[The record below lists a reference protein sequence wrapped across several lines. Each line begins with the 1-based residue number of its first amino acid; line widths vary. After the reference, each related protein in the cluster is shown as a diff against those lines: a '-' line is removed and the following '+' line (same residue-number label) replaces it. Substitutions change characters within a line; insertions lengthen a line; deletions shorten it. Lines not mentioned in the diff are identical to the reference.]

1 MNLRK
6 ETKARSMA
14 SAVILL
20 CATMLAAPWPALA
33 NYGNSG
39 YGGHPG
45 QTIVTIQA
53 LMRMSKAALR
63 DLSHD
68 SYRIKIEGVMGK
80 YNAGRVLVALID
92 RPVSTARLINRL
104 ENATSD
110 AARLKIATGLL
121 RTHGQTHLKNRHA
134 IEDLYTH
141 LRAENRLVNPP
152 GNRFRG
158 QKSSDPV
165 VQEFYAMQD
174 ENHAR
179 GSFIRLLE
187 NIVNTHSRTPSYW
200 YPSYW

>member
-1 MNLRK
+1 MKLRK

-14 SAVILL
+14 PAVILL

-39 YGGHPG
+39 YGGERPSR
-45 QTIVTIQA
+45 TIVTIQA

-68 SYRIKIEGVMGK
+68 SYRVKIEGVMGK

-121 RTHGQTHLKNRHA
+121 RTHGQIHLKNRHA

-141 LRAENRLVNPP
+141 LRAEKRLVNPP
-152 GNRFRG
+152 GNLFRG

-165 VQEFYAMQD
+165 VQEFYEMQD
-174 ENHAR
+174 ENDAR
-179 GSFIRLLE
+179 GSFIRFLE
-187 NIVNTHSRTPSYW
+187 NIVNTHSQTPSYW
-200 YPSYW
+200 

>member
-1 MNLRK
+1 MTNLRK
-6 ETKARSMA
+6 KTKARSIVP
-14 SAVILL
+14 AVILL
-20 CATMLAAPWPALA
+20 CATILAAPWPALA

-39 YGGHPG
+39 YGGERPS

-121 RTHGQTHLKNRHA
+121 RVHGQTHLKNRHA

-141 LRAENRLVNPP
+141 LRSENRLVNPP
-152 GNRFRG
+152 GNLFRG

-174 ENHAR
+174 ENDAR
-179 GSFIRLLE
+179 KSLIRLLE
-187 NIVNTHSRTPSYW
+187 DIVNTHSRSSPYW
-200 YPSYW
+200 

>member
-1 MNLRK
+1 MTNLRK
-6 ETKARSMA
+6 KTKARSIVP
-14 SAVILL
+14 AVILL
-20 CATMLAAPWPALA
+20 CATILAAPWPALA

-39 YGGHPG
+39 YGGERPS

-68 SYRIKIEGVMGK
+68 SYRVKIEGVMGK

-110 AARLKIATGLL
+110 TARREIAAGLL
-121 RTHGQTHLKNRHA
+121 RTHGRTHLKNRHA

-152 GNRFRG
+152 GNLFRG
-158 QKSSDPV
+158 QKSSDPL

-174 ENHAR
+174 ENDAR
-179 GSFIRLLE
+179 KSFIRLLE
-187 NIVNTHSRTPSYW
+187 NIVDTHSRSSSYW
-200 YPSYW
+200 